1 MISKSGIRF
10 SDKIMRNDKTL
21 GVRFLIRFFDRP
33 FLRLALIGALAASLG
48 LAACGRKGPL
58 DPPPGA
64 SLEGEPQANMPDLMS
79 RNPTPVG
86 SAATADNPGVGPDG
100 QPLAPKGPKK
110 QIPLDVLLN

>member
-1 MISKSGIRF
+1 MVPPTQGIRVL
-10 SDKIMRNDKTL
+10 R
-21 GVRFLIRFFDRP
+21 RYDRP
-33 FLRLALIGALAASLG
+33 FLRLALIGALAAALG

-64 SLEGEPQANMPDLMS
+64 SLAGEPQANMPDLMS
-79 RNPTPVG
+79 SKRAGPIGGQAQDGN
-86 SAATADNPGVGPDG
+86 AGVGPDG